1 MRWLSVAYSMT
12 AAACLTL
19 AAVHLLVWFKQPARR
34 THLAFPVIAVFV
46 AAIKPF
52 EFVWPPKSK
61 TPEQYIQL
69 LRWFHVP
76 GSSSDPTP
84 GNVVGAPSFGQITNT
99 RFPTGESGSSR
110 QIQFATRLIF

>member
-1 MRWLSVAYSMT
+1 MRWLRVAYSMR

-34 THLAFPVIAVFV
+34 THLAFSVIAIFV

-52 EFVWPPKSK
+52 EFVWPESK
-61 TPEQYIQL
+61 TPEQYIQHFAGFTF
-69 LRWFHVP
+69 RVH
-76 GSSSDPTP
+76 DRITTP

-110 QIQFATRLIF
+110 QIQFAMRLMF

>member
-34 THLAFPVIAVFV
+34 THLAFSVTAIFV

-52 EFVWPPKSK
+52 EFAMSQAQ
-61 TPEQYIQL
+61 TPEQYIQA
-69 LRWFHVP
+69 LRWLHVP
-76 GSSSDPTP
+76 
-84 GNVVGAPSFGQITNT
+84 AAFM
-99 RFPTGESGSSR
+99 SGSMPAR
-110 QIQFATRLIF
+110 QSSGHPIVWANHNPGFPR